1 MFLTSQIDGVVGVGG
16 VIDRG
21 GIQRAVSGASHDIVA
36 FGVVFAA
43 DVLDD
48 ADVAVF
54 DDDFGG
60 VVVAPEAGPR

>member
-1 MFLTSQIDGVVGVGG
+1 MIDGA
-16 VIDRG
+16 R
-21 GIQRAVSGASHDIVA
+21 IQRGRGAASHNVVA

-60 VVVAPEAGPR
+60 VVVAPEGGA